1 MHRHARTF
9 RRPSHAPANSSMP
22 NLDAINR
29 FHILSKDRP
38 LNLPPHMLLDRLTL
52 LAENLFASV
61 PDPFSFVRFRRV
73 VGPNIG
79 GYLAHHLFVDS
90 FDQKLR
96 VFLNG
101 YLDPIRNRKNHRMR
115 ESDA

>member
-9 RRPSHAPANSSMP
+9 RGPSHAPTNSSMP

-29 FHILSKDRP
+29 FHFFSKDRLLDLP
-38 LNLPPHMLLDRLTL
+38 LCMLLDRLPL
-52 LAENLFASV
+52 LAKNLFASV
-61 PDPFSFVRFRRV
+61 TDPFSFVRFRRG
-73 VGPNIG
+73 VGPDIG

-96 VFLNG
+96 VLLNG
-101 YLDPIRNRKNHRMR
+101 YLDPIRNR
-115 ESDA
+115 